1 MTARVSVGRVLKD
14 TGRQYWGRT
23 GVGGLSNAYS
33 ADWRPQRL
41 IWLVLFAI
49 GLVMTVMDVV
59 DVIEDYYAFP
69 HSTQMEV
76 VYDRSANFPAVTVC
90 SQSKIDCRRLLS
102 TSLGE
107 PDNGHISK
115 LLKSFRCL
123 DPSGLQCPYIWTIV
137 AGTVTRSWLAD
148 KSVSCLECEQCET
161 LQELLEMLRR
171 KGGGS
176 EMAEDLDWVFGFIG
190 CNTTCPQPKTFTGGV
205 LRSTGDT
212 DGTAASAGTT
222 DDGTAGSTDTA
233 NDGTAGST
241 DTASDGTAESK
252 DTASDGTAGSTD
264 TANDGTAGSTDTASD
279 GTAGSKDTAN
289 DGTAGSTDT
298 ASDGTAGS
306 TDTASDGTAGSTDT
320 VSDGT
325 VGSTDTAAGS
335 TDNTESGT
343 VKSADTADGGAAGST
358 DNTDVVAQKLR
369 RKRAVIEAELQDSN
383 DPRSRVRKLDPG
395 NFKASKAYDE
405 DMHRLNEFMMLSEA
419 KRIRIGIAWEDFIK
433 DCTYLGTS
441 CKDELLFRTTSSAE
455 YGNCFTFNSNV
466 TETSDP
472 LAGQRVTG
480 LTGQQ
485 YSLDLLLDL
494 NHHTFPPVTATK
506 GARVQVHQPDQQP
519 DVEDSGLSVMPNV
532 ATSIAIEQL
541 TIQRLPYPYKSQCIT
556 EWTDAEYVPV
566 PPTDEDVKESYSTT
580 RCQKMC
586 LQSLFIERCDCQHA
600 KYPSPLTFRK
610 HGKPLLERIR
620 PCLLTVKGNDT
631 ECTNSIQQKF
641 DNGDVTCHCPSA
653 CFERSFNT
661 FQSMAEWPRD
671 VYLIEAASQMGID
684 IRGLTPDSRKELAS
698 NILEI
703 KVFFKT
709 LNTAALTQSEFY
721 TYSSFF
727 SSLGGA
733 MSLYLGIS
741 IIMVAE
747 ILEFLCLLVWN
758 LIRLARGSYASPDV
772 LGTGDRAK
780 VGDVKKVAIRPDGVE
795 ITYIGDTRIPMTKPI
810 YSAAT

>member
-115 LLKSFRCL
+115 LL
-123 DPSGLQCPYIWTIV
+123 
-137 AGTVTRSWLAD
+137 
-148 KSVSCLECEQCET
+148 
-161 LQELLEMLRR
+161 
-171 KGGGS
+171 
-176 EMAEDLDWVFGFIG
+176 
-190 CNTTCPQPKTFTGGV
+190 N
-205 LRSTGDT
+205 
-212 DGTAASAGTT
+212 
-222 DDGTAGSTDTA
+222 
-233 NDGTAGST
+233 
-241 DTASDGTAESK
+241 
-252 DTASDGTAGSTD
+252 
-264 TANDGTAGSTDTASD
+264 
-279 GTAGSKDTAN
+279 
-289 DGTAGSTDT
+289 
-298 ASDGTAGS
+298 
-306 TDTASDGTAGSTDT
+306 
-320 VSDGT
+320 
-325 VGSTDTAAGS
+325 
-335 TDNTESGT
+335 
-343 VKSADTADGGAAGST
+343 
-358 DNTDVVAQKLR
+358 
-369 RKRAVIEAELQDSN
+369 
-383 DPRSRVRKLDPG
+383 
-395 NFKASKAYDE
+395 
-405 DMHRLNEFMMLSEA
+405 
-419 KRIRIGIAWEDFIK
+419 
-433 DCTYLGTS
+433 
-441 CKDELLFRTTSSAE
+441 LFRTTSSAE

-532 ATSIAIEQL
+532 ATSIAIEQ
-541 TIQRLPYPYKSQCIT
+541 
-556 EWTDAEYVPV
+556 
-566 PPTDEDVKESYSTT
+566 

-661 FQSMAEWPRD
+661 FQSNGRVAAGRLPGEYIPHKLGMSMVATASYSRELSTLT
-671 VYLIEAASQMGID
+671 LIS
-684 IRGLTPDSRKELAS
+684 
-698 NILEI
+698 
-703 KVFFKT
+703 
-709 LNTAALTQSEFY
+709 
-721 TYSSFF
+721 
-727 SSLGGA
+727 
-733 MSLYLGIS
+733 GIS
-741 IIMVAE
+741 YCSPHAPK
-747 ILEFLCLLVWN
+747 
-758 LIRLARGSYASPDV
+758 RL
-772 LGTGDRAK
+772 
-780 VGDVKKVAIRPDGVE
+780 
-795 ITYIGDTRIPMTKPI
+795 
-810 YSAAT
+810 